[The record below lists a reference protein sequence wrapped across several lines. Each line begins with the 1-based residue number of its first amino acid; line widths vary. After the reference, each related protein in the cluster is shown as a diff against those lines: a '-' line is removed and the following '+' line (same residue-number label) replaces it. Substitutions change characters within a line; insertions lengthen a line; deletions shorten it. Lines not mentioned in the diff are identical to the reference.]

1 MKRSVEV
8 MDGLLKSSNWLSGLQ
23 WLFFIFTNIVVI
35 PITVGAAFELPQEKT
50 AGLLQLSFVITGIAC
65 IVQGLFGH
73 KRAIMEG
80 NSGLWW
86 GVILTLCS
94 TAVAQ
99 GMPLPVLGGSLT
111 VGVIISG
118 ILTIIIGI
126 TGLGPY
132 LAKLFNPGVMGVFMF
147 LFGVKLIGIFLK
159 GMLGIPFG
167 NDADSATIDLS
178 ISLLSIIIAIIVT
191 IISIKASPS
200 VRRYALLIGIIVGW
214 IVYNLTFGQQ
224 NTVEQSGSAGI
235 ELFPLGKPAFDVGV
249 IITAVIAGLL
259 NTANTFGALKG
270 TDSMYGEET
279 TKGQYRR
286 SFTITGIFTGIAGVL
301 GLVPYAPYVSSIGF
315 LSQTGVTKRLPFI
328 LGGFMFFVMGI
339 IPPIGHFF
347 SLLPLSIGS
356 AVLFVSYLQL
366 LNSSWDFFKQVKF
379 NTLNVYRSAIPLFV
393 GIIIMTLPL
402 SYFDSLPDFIRPVIS
417 SGLLVGIILALI
429 LENVFKWDR
438 IGEVG
443 RVDDSSHVS
452 PKLGNS
458 Q

>member
-1 MKRSVEV
+1 MGYEGRGMKMRE
-8 MDGLLKSSNWLSGLQ
+8 LLKSSNWLSGLQ

-35 PITVGAAFELPQEKT
+35 PITVGAAFELPQGKIT
-50 AGLLQLSFVITGIAC
+50 SLMQLSFMVTGIAC

-99 GMPLPVLGGSLT
+99 GMPLTVLGGSLT
-111 VGVIISG
+111 VGVAISG
-118 ILTIIIGI
+118 ILTILIGV

-132 LAKLFNPGVMGVFMF
+132 LAKLFNSGVMGVFMF
-147 LFGVKLIGIFLK
+147 LFGCKLIGIFLK

-167 NDADSATIDLS
+167 NDAESATIDLS
-178 ISLLSIIIAIIVT
+178 VSLLSIIIAIIVI
-191 IISIKASPS
+191 IISIKASAG
-200 VRRYALLIGIIVGW
+200 VRRYALLIGIIIGW
-214 IVYNLTFGQQ
+214 IAFNLTFGQQ
-224 NTVEQSGSAGI
+224 KTVDQSASSSI
-235 ELFPLGKPAFDVGV
+235 ELFPLGKPAFDIGV
-249 IITAVIAGLL
+249 ITTAIITGLL

-279 TKGQYRR
+279 TKKQYSR
-286 SFTITGIFTGIAGVL
+286 SFTITGVFTGIAGVL

-315 LSQTGVTKRLPFI
+315 LNQTGILKRLPFI
-328 LGGFMFFVMGI
+328 LGGFLFFVMGV

-366 LNSSWDFFKQVKF
+366 LNSSWNFFKQVEF
-379 NTLNVYRSAIPLFV
+379 NTRNVYRSAIPLFV

-402 SYFDSLPDFIRPVIS
+402 SYFESLPDFIRPVIS
-417 SGLLVGIILALI
+417 SGLLVGIILALL
-429 LENVFKWDR
+429 LENVFHWDR
-438 IGEVG
+438 QSKGQE
-443 RVDDSSHVS
+443 DDSSVKQVQS
-452 PKLGNS
+452 E
-458 Q
+458 